1 MRVAFTVSTPGR
13 GRFESSITWIGR
25 FLCLCA
31 CSRSGCGRTEPL
43 ATHVAKH
50 HSVSQSPSRNTSS
63 STTRRHFVTSTMRRE
78 ETVPKKSEKNQRRR
92 AVTGR
97 LRWPPSR
104 TRVKQLIAEAIVDA
118 YDDSEQRIG
127 FLTMLEEFL
136 DLPFETDILGVRVT
150 VERIDHNDAEEV
162 VAI

>member
-1 MRVAFTVSTPGR
+1 
-13 GRFESSITWIGR
+13 
-25 FLCLCA
+25 
-31 CSRSGCGRTEPL
+31 
-43 ATHVAKH
+43 
-50 HSVSQSPSRNTSS
+50 
-63 STTRRHFVTSTMRRE
+63 MRRE

-136 DLPFETDILGVRVT
+136 DLPFETSILGVRVT

-162 VAI
+162 VAICRHGRSRQSIPLVDLPLPSPRPAGAEWIEAYRHWARRR